1 MKKYLNK
8 DNIVIILISAFVI
21 VLFHNLKLH
30 WYVKDV
36 IVPCT
41 VMFVSYIVM
50 LRKIKHFG
58 SHVYYFFL
66 PVILILVSNFI
77 VPIDESN
84 MVLNMVILPIML
96 FFFFLSWVNPHFSLS
111 KNWLKLGEEI
121 FPNHLIHNLTFLKKD
136 SSVKDNKT
144 SNIFLGI
151 FCGSIIGLVILSLLT
166 SADAYFDAFIS
177 QLFYDIDVSN
187 IVLLVIS
194 FVILFSVYVNI
205 ILNKDT
211 KLEDRKIRELDHT
224 IISTVLIM
232 VNSIF
237 VLFLLSEISKL
248 TTNFLQLPIEYTYA
262 SYAREGFFQLL
273 FVTLINFSMIL
284 FLLYKSNIMKESS
297 IVKFSS
303 LLLIGFSVLLIF
315 NSYYR
320 MFLYIGHYGFTVLRM
335 QVILFLLMEFI
346 LFLLLVKKIVKGLKY
361 QDSYLYFIVMICFY
375 ILNLYICNVTFIKFF
390 NL

>member
-1 MKKYLNK
+1 MKRAKKYL
-8 DNIVIILISAFVI
+8 
-21 VLFHNLKLH
+21 
-30 WYVKDV
+30 
-36 IVPCT
+36 
-41 VMFVSYIVM
+41 
-50 LRKIKHFG
+50 
-58 SHVYYFFL
+58 
-66 PVILILVSNFI
+66 
-77 VPIDESN
+77 
-84 MVLNMVILPIML
+84 
-96 FFFFLSWVNPHFSLS
+96 
-111 KNWLKLGEEI
+111 
-121 FPNHLIHNLTFLKKD
+121 
-136 SSVKDNKT
+136 
-144 SNIFLGI
+144 
-151 FCGSIIGLVILSLLT
+151 
-166 SADAYFDAFIS
+166 
-177 QLFYDIDVSN
+177 SN

-205 ILNKDT
+205 VLNKDT
-211 KLEDRKIRELDHT
+211 KLDDRKIRELDHT

-346 LFLLLVKKIVKGLKY
+346 IFLLLVKKIVKGLKY
-361 QDSYLYFIVMICFY
+361 QDSYLYFVVMICFY
-375 ILNLYICNVTFIKFF
+375 ILNLYICNATFIKFF
-390 NL
+390 KL